1 MTMRQA
7 VCPVPAIRDAR
18 HARWREGSRAV
29 ASGFLFHV
37 RPAGRRDPPPC
48 VDGGRTLSAV
58 TDFGW
63 PEEREGLLRASSR
76 WWAFLLLG
84 IVAVALGLLLMF
96 DLFTAVRT
104 VALLV
109 AFGLIVTGAGE
120 LISAGRYR
128 STLGI
133 VAGAALVLAGV
144 LAALWPGI
152 TLWVLAVVTGIALI
166 ISGAARMV
174 GALALRV
181 EGWGWLFVGGLLSEV
196 VGFLAIAWPDVTA
209 LALGLLLGI
218 RMVLFGVAEI
228 GFALALSDVRGSLP
242 E

>member
-1 MTMRQA
+1 
-7 VCPVPAIRDAR
+7 
-18 HARWREGSRAV
+18 V
-29 ASGFLFHV
+29 ASGFLFDV
-37 RPAGRRDPPPC
+37 RPAGDPGRPPC
-48 VDGGRTLSAV
+48 VDGRRTLSDV

-84 IVAVALGLLLMF
+84 IAAAALGLLLMF

-109 AFGLIVTGAGE
+109 ALGLIGTGAGE

-128 STLGI
+128 HTLGI
-133 VAGAALVLAGV
+133 VAGAVLILAGV
-144 LAALWPGI
+144 LAALWPDI

-166 ISGAARMV
+166 ISGAARIM

-181 EGWGWLFVGGLLSEV
+181 EGWGWLFVGGLLSAV

-209 LALGLLLGI
+209 LALGLLLGL

-228 GFALALSDVRGSLP
+228 AFALALNDVRGSLAS
-242 E
+242 

>member
-1 MTMRQA
+1 
-7 VCPVPAIRDAR
+7 
-18 HARWREGSRAV
+18 
-29 ASGFLFHV
+29 
-37 RPAGRRDPPPC
+37 
-48 VDGGRTLSAV
+48 V

-63 PEEREGLLRASSR
+63 PEEREGLQRASSR

-109 AFGLIVTGAGE
+109 AFGLIVTGADE

-128 STLGI
+128 SRLGI
-133 VAGAALVLAGV
+133 VAGAVLVLAGV

-152 TLWVLAVVTGIALI
+152 TLWVLAVVTGVALI
-166 ISGAARMV
+166 ISGAARIM

-181 EGWGWLFVGGLLSEV
+181 EGWGWLFVGGLLSVV
-196 VGFLAIAWPDVTA
+196 VGFLAVAWPDVTA

-228 GFALALSDVRGSLP
+228 AFALALNDVRGSLP
-242 E
+242 I

>member
-1 MTMRQA
+1 M
-7 VCPVPAIRDAR
+7 
-18 HARWREGSRAV
+18 
-29 ASGFLFHV
+29 
-37 RPAGRRDPPPC
+37 
-48 VDGGRTLSAV
+48 

-84 IVAVALGLLLMF
+84 VAAVALGLLLVL

-104 VALLV
+104 LALLV
-109 AFGLIVTGAGE
+109 AFGLMVTGLGE

-133 VAGAALVLAGV
+133 VAGAVLFLAGV
-144 LAALWPGI
+144 LAAVWPGI
-152 TLWVLAVVTGIALI
+152 TLWVLAVVTGVALI
-166 ISGAARMV
+166 ISGAVRIV

-181 EGWGWLFVGGLLSEV
+181 EGWGWLLVGGLLSEV
-196 VGFLAIAWPDVTA
+196 VGFLAIAWPDVTV

-218 RMVLFGVAEI
+218 RMALFGIAEI
-228 GFALALSDVRGSLP
+228 AFALALHDVRDSLP